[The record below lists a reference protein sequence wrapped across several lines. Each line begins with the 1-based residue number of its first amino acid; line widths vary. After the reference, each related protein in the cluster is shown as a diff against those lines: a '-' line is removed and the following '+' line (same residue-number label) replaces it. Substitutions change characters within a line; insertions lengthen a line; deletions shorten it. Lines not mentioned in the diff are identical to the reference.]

1 LRKEVK
7 MDNLLVYLLK
17 VSIVS
22 MVAYL
27 SYKLFFSR
35 DTFYL
40 RNRIFLILILVLSII
55 IPLLKIF
62 NLPAS
67 NETTVSTNG
76 VNALIISGTH
86 IQTNV
91 SEKIISFDFYNLLV
105 WLYFLIAGIIL
116 FRGLISVTR
125 TYTIIRKGTVLD
137 IKFPKLIISDIEHP
151 PFSFFPYVVIPRRTY
166 ESGDYLELLEHENTH
181 IRQGHTFD
189 LLLSELLIAFQW
201 FNPFMWLI
209 KRSIVLNHEYLADNF
224 SLKVSNNIK
233 AYQYRLLNIQANLN
247 IVPLAH
253 NFSSLIKY
261 RLVMINKKPSHNY
274 AALKNILIIP
284 IVAILFLMFSFKTAS
299 NPPKSV
305 YQEPLFS
312 KTSVS
317 AIYKFINQNIVYP
330 QMAKESSDIGKVFV
344 VVKMN
349 KGGVIKECKAFT
361 DTKDIKS
368 PILDEVVIT
377 AYNTAGQSV
386 KKSEKGTAGEHP
398 FLKNECVRIAKKL
411 SEIDIPEWKEKNMEF
426 ALSFNFILK

>member
-1 LRKEVK
+1 

-55 IPLLKIF
+55 IPLFKIF

-67 NETTVSTNG
+67 NETTVSANS

-116 FRGLISVTR
+116 FRGLISLAR
-125 TYTIIRKGTVLD
+125 TYMIIREGTVLD
-137 IKFPKLIISDIEHP
+137 IKFPKLIISDQEHP

-233 AYQYRLLNIQANLN
+233 AYQYRLLNIPANLN

-253 NFSSLIKY
+253 NFSSLIKN
-261 RLVMINKKPSHNY
+261 RLVMINKNPTRNY

-284 IVAILFLMFSFKTAS
+284 VVAIMFLMFSFKTES
-299 NPPKSV
+299 NPPKSD

-349 KGGVIKECKAFT
+349 KGGIIKECNAFT
-361 DTKDIKS
+361 DTKDIKT
-368 PILDEVVIT
+368 PILDEVVIV
-377 AYNTAGQSV
+377 AYKTAGQSV
-386 KKSEKGTAGEHP
+386 TKSDKGTGVEHP

-411 SEIDIPEWKEKNMEF
+411 AEIDIPEWKEKNMEF
-426 ALSFNFILK
+426 TLSFNFLLK